1 MFKFFDAFAR
11 VVYPNCEH
19 YTPIH
24 YVTDKKITVRLV
36 PRVGSEMALQE
47 PRSGKRFPAQVTL
60 VAQVVRQ
67 HMHRER
73 RHTHVHLPAHA
84 ALLRALRVQ
93 RFVRLLVP
101 RKIAARRV
109 VFAAFAA
116 PIFGPRSRG
125 VQLEFEE
132 FFLGAPVAGEKG
144 LVGVGRGAA
153 AVYFVDGAAATAA
166 VAGRQEF
173 RFCLK
178 IEERRLTFLRSYV
191 AAT

>member
-1 MFKFFDAFAR
+1 
-11 VVYPNCEH
+11 
-19 YTPIH
+19 
-24 YVTDKKITVRLV
+24 
-36 PRVGSEMALQE
+36 MALQE
-47 PRSGKRFPAQVTL
+47 PRPGKRFPAQVTF
-60 VAQVVRQ
+60 VAQIVRE
-67 HMHRER
+67 HVHRER
-73 RHTHVHLPAHA
+73 GHTHVHLPAHA

-101 RKIAARRV
+101 RKIAACRV

-116 PIFGPRSRG
+116 AIFGPRSRG

-153 AVYFVDGAAATAA
+153 AVYFVDSAAAAAA

-178 IEERRLTFLRSYV
+178 MEKKRRLTFLSYI
-191 AAT
+191 AQWIF